1 MGKVVMDTNQII
13 TNNIKKINESSVS
26 EYSRFIEGRPFF
38 TTYMNQNVINSTY
51 DKGTQN
57 IERIGSGNSAVKFN
71 VIKELPIF
79 NIDSLSLNTD
89 YDDIGITSNIEGEGI
104 IPPDTIK
111 PLPND
116 LFIIDVIS
124 DKIIFKVTKVDVDSI
139 RNKPFYKISFK
150 FSKKLKDT
158 ESYTGFLNGAITDE
172 YDFIY
177 DNIGTHKKST
187 IIKDNKVKLD
197 QLDIFINY
205 FIDQYTELFY
215 NKTLNMIIYPH
226 NEFDR
231 LYSRELN
238 IFINHHELLKT
249 NQKRLM
255 EIGRLTIIEKYAPKM
270 DSIYDIFTKNEFDI
284 KYLTGNSIKMF
295 SLISEYPFN
304 LFRRFNFF
312 STMFIYDYDNY
323 ELTEEIIQY
332 DIYEKFKKLEI
343 TNNTILDIII
353 KYCKKEDIELTE
365 SFFNQLDI
373 YKIEL
378 SLFNFYF
385 IPILI
390 FILKKIRNILLNSD
404 YNNL

>member
-158 ESYTGFLNGAITDE
+158 ESYTSFLNGAITDE

-177 DNIGTHKKST
+177 DNILQEEIVETEKMGRRKLSYDIQNFRDGYLVTQRLELPADKVVDFKRQLKLNENILRTMFLEVS
-187 IIKDNKVKLD
+187 KVK
-197 QLDIFINY
+197 
-205 FIDQYTELFY
+205 
-215 NKTLNMIIYPH
+215 
-226 NEFDR
+226 
-231 LYSRELN
+231 
-238 IFINHHELLKT
+238 
-249 NQKRLM
+249 
-255 EIGRLTIIEKYAPKM
+255 A
-270 DSIYDIFTKNEFDI
+270 
-284 KYLTGNSIKMF
+284 
-295 SLISEYPFN
+295 
-304 LFRRFNFF
+304 
-312 STMFIYDYDNY
+312 
-323 ELTEEIIQY
+323 
-332 DIYEKFKKLEI
+332 
-343 TNNTILDIII
+343 
-353 KYCKKEDIELTE
+353 
-365 SFFNQLDI
+365 
-373 YKIEL
+373 
-378 SLFNFYF
+378 
-385 IPILI
+385 
-390 FILKKIRNILLNSD
+390 
-404 YNNL
+404 